1 MNYIINTGGILMD
14 LSTPKVMGI
23 VNITPDSFYS
33 GSRSVDETT
42 VAVRV
47 GRMLM
52 DGADMIDVG
61 ACSTRPGSSQVDG
74 SEEMSRLR
82 MGLGVIRKHHP
93 DVLLS
98 VDTYRASVA
107 KMCVEEY
114 GVNIVNDISGGMSDS
129 EMFRTVATLGVPY
142 VLSHIQGSPSDM
154 TSHTQYVNLMD
165 DILYYFSERVQ
176 MLRDLGQKDI
186 IIDPGFGF
194 SKTLDQNYELL
205 SHLDELEIL
214 NLPILAGV
222 SRKSMIYKLFD
233 TDSDSALTGT
243 IALNMAC
250 LERGVSILRVH
261 DVKECNQV
269 VQLYE
274 QIKKHTT

>member
-1 MNYIINTGGILMD
+1 MD

-33 GSRSVDETT
+33 VSRSYDEST
-42 VAVRV
+42 VATRV
-47 GRMLM
+47 GAMIKE
-52 DGADMIDVG
+52 GADMIDVG
-61 ACSTRPGSSQVDG
+61 ACSTRPGSSQVDA
-74 SEEMSRLR
+74 SEEESRLR
-82 MGLGVIRKHHP
+82 MGLGVIRKHFP

-114 GVNIVNDISGGMSDS
+114 GVQIVNDISGGMADID
-129 EMFRTVATLGVPY
+129 MFQTVAALGVPY

-154 TSHTQYVNLMD
+154 ASHTQYSNLMD

-176 MLRDLGQKDI
+176 LLRDLGQKDI

-205 SHLDELEIL
+205 SHFEELQIL

-233 TDSDSALTGT
+233 TDAESSLTGT

-250 LERGVSILRVH
+250 LERGASILRVH
-261 DVKECNQV
+261 DVKECKQV